1 MITFLDEAGKEY
13 GALSE
18 VKLTNA
24 VNGER
29 SLTGDIY
36 TNPNVLNKI
45 DKGWR
50 LRFGDE
56 YFVVTYAKPIDNGRK
71 TQVSFDAVHQFFWD
85 FQKNPV
91 YSQLSDGSHTFQ
103 AYLDFIFD
111 GSGYSYTI
119 DSGLKVKA
127 FEKQSFGM
135 KNRLTLFNDII
146 KTAGV
151 EFAINGKVVRILEQV
166 GTDLSTIVRKNFN
179 MSDFKIEK
187 NIGNFITY
195 QKGFGAWKDSE
206 DHSKGRLEVEYESP
220 LAKVYGRLSTDP
232 VVDERYTQKDSLLAV
247 LKENVDNSYTISVG
261 LSMEDLTRAGYSY
274 TKPIAGD
281 YIMAINEQIGFREKI
296 RIVSFTSS
304 YDVRGQLIEHTVTCN
319 DLGTVQKQT
328 ATYSKLSDAVAANA
342 ELSKN
347 AVVLAQQAMVSADG
361 KNRVYFGTTY
371 PTDVPKGTLT
381 KGDQLYLTV
390 GDQVKMYYWNGA
402 EWLPV
407 PVVNDVERFKA
418 DIAQQFSDV
427 NQQMTDQQQ
436 AHDRA
441 VADILS
447 QAESAQSLAEQAKT
461 IGDQA
466 KADAVNLAS
475 QLNTAKTALQNSI
488 AEAQAQAVTVDNN
501 LATAKSDLQNQVTA
515 IDAKAVQAQRDITQA
530 KSELQTQAAQLNAQ
544 AAKQVELTK
553 LTTDTKKLADGTI
566 TSLNELTKTV
576 DKNTGNITSVA
587 NRTKTVEDSLVNVKT
602 SYTQLNQTVNTQTG
616 QIDSINRK
624 TADLQS
630 GIDGVTE
637 KFENIRVGSRNILR
651 GTKDM
656 PLGSGTWSSGTW
668 RKSGIGTIENVTV
681 TDSPIPSISQGI
693 KISVTENNAQ
703 IGFAQDYYKIAAGTY
718 TQSIWI
724 KGTAGAHII
733 LQPYWNNDSG
743 LVRKKYTL
751 DGTWQRLSITAQI
764 PAGVY
769 SVGYVYIVESQV
781 GSEAIVIANYMD
793 ASSLVLDW
801 SAAEEDTAQQIAEYK
816 RTADQ
821 NYSGLQST
829 ISTLDG
835 KITQNKT
842 SADQTAEA
850 IKSRLTS
857 LETYK
862 NAEGTRAQAYFE
874 AAKTETAKQITAE
887 RTAITQNYVAKST
900 YQEDAAG
907 VTRRLSATETVAN
920 RAQSTADTAKA
931 NATTVTTRLATYQE
945 ANDRRVA
952 ALETAKTSTD
962 GTLTQLSNKVEQ
974 NAQQTR
980 ETISAVE
987 AKIPTNFDGMNLMTG
1002 TRDWSNK
1009 GNVWHHGGGWVVEND
1024 TYQGC
1029 VVRST
1034 TVGFNGSHQNIFVK
1048 NGDKVTFSFFAKATQ
1063 SLSNVKISST
1073 WTGSSVYK
1081 APVAGVKENDV
1092 IIQVTSDWKR
1102 YSLTVT
1108 IISDGSLQFRA
1119 EYGAANLPS
1128 GNRFYIAG
1136 LKVAKTS
1143 VDTGYSENPND
1154 LATEISNAKLDITKT
1169 ADGLKLVADKSTAN
1183 ANMLTQHTTQITALN
1198 NELSAKVSKT
1208 DYNTLTGRMTSAE
1221 ITIQAQAGEISKRL
1235 TSTQVESAIT
1245 AKGYQT
1251 KAQVDSNITGRGYIT
1266 SSALQPYVTTTVFQN
1281 TVKETSSSFERKIT
1295 ETKALI
1301 PTEQSAGNMLK
1312 ASNVG
1317 VGPVHSSFLE
1327 LALPIEK
1334 GKEYTLVQHWW
1345 SGSEA
1350 SHSNGSPQLAIDAGM
1365 TVENKGYYDAVL
1377 KYDSKIDSWFCTFT
1391 SPVTVKAGTRIR
1403 FANTDIKSKRSDGI
1417 DGTGYWSFTTLVR
1430 GSLPLSVWQP
1440 AFSELATVTAFNL
1453 VKDTVDAHKRI
1464 IGDGSSISSAIQSAK
1479 KFEQQIA
1486 SGGEI
1491 YQAIATTK
1499 GLVTTVSGTNGLT
1512 TQVSQLAGSY
1522 AIKNLT
1528 NAGTVLNQL
1537 NLNKDGTNR
1546 IDGKLTQIT
1555 GKTYIENGVIKD
1567 AMISNLNAG
1576 KITAGTLDASK
1587 VNVINL
1593 NASNIVSGTMT
1604 ADRIK
1609 GGMLTSM
1616 NGNTTFDLNNGNLIF
1631 NNNYGYIRRS
1641 VNNKVFEISSKLY
1654 EATSLSSEHLQVDL
1668 MVRKN
1673 DYSRKAGISFLIF
1686 DTYNGKNSS
1695 STEIATDS
1703 LTIYGSN
1710 STGNML
1716 TITNDNTFLG
1726 NVTVASWSEKNIMN
1740 FNGGIRSND
1749 IVIGSKM
1756 KPLSKIIKELCDKA
1770 GLIWI

>member
-1 MITFLDEAGKEY
+1 MITFLDEAGREY

-151 EFAINGKVVRILEQV
+151 EFAINGKVVRILAQV

-390 GDQVKMYYWNGA
+390 GDQVKMYYWSGA

-418 DIAQQFSDV
+418 DIAQQFTDV
-427 NQQMTDQQQ
+427 NKRMTEQAA
-436 AHDRA
+436 AHDEV
-441 VADILS
+441 VAGILS
-447 QAESAQSLAEQAKT
+447 QAESAQSLAEQAKA

-475 QLNTAKTALQNSI
+475 QLSTAKTALQNSI
-488 AEAQAQAVTVDNN
+488 AEAKTQAATIASN
-501 LATAKSDLQNQVTA
+501 LATAKTDLQNQVAA

-530 KSELQTQAAQLNAQ
+530 KADLQTQAEQLNAQ
-544 AAKQVELTK
+544 ATKQVELTK
-553 LTTDTKKLADGTI
+553 LTTDTKKLADGTL

-587 NRTKTVEDSLVNVKT
+587 NRTKVVEDDLSGTKT
-602 SYTQLNQTVNTQTG
+602 KLEQVRVTADTTS
-616 QIDSINRK
+616 RK
-624 TADLQS
+624 TAELQNS
-630 GIDGVTE
+630 IDGVTE
-637 KFENIRVGSRNILR
+637 RFENLRVGGRNYINDYSFEKNHTFNSNTSLWKHERVADTTARSGYHIKATCVQAGGGGFHKVLHDLR
-651 GTKDM
+651 GAEWQGRTMTYSVDIKASKSVRM
-656 PLGSGTWSSGTW
+656 RLGVEAFKNGY
-668 RKSGIGTIENVTV
+668 KTIDVTTEWQRFV
-681 TDSPIPSISQGI
+681 STDVVNFKTFYSYPFYTDSVEWAVG
-693 KISVTENNAQ
+693 
-703 IGFAQDYYKIAAGTY
+703 D
-718 TQSIWI
+718 
-724 KGTAGAHII
+724 II
-733 LQPYWNNDSG
+733 YIRDPQLE
-743 LVRKKYTL
+743 
-751 DGTWQRLSITAQI
+751 DGNVATT
-764 PAGVY
+764 PH
-769 SVGYVYIVESQV
+769 
-781 GSEAIVIANYMD
+781 
-793 ASSLVLDW
+793 
-801 SAAEEDTAQQIAEYK
+801 AAEEDFSNQLAEYK

-829 ISTLDG
+829 VQTLDG
-835 KITQNKT
+835 KITQNK
-842 SADQTAEA
+842 SEQLQTAEGF
-850 IKSRLTS
+850 KTRLTS

-862 NAEGTRAQAYFE
+862 DGENSRKNAYFE

-887 RTAITQNYVAKST
+887 RAATSQNYVAKST

-907 VTRRLSATETVAN
+907 VTRRLTATETVAN
-920 RAQSTADTAKA
+920 TAKA
-931 NATTVTTRLATYQE
+931 NLATYQE
-945 ANDRRVA
+945 TNDRRVA
-952 ALETAKTSTD
+952 ALETAKSSTD
-962 GTLTQLSNKVEQ
+962 GTLIQLSNKVEQ

-987 AKIPTNFDGMNLMTG
+987 SKIPTEVG
-1002 TRDWSNK
+1002 TRNYLLATDKQRQLVINKTNGYVVNDMYHLPDTLSNLGFIVGDVVCLAFDYATTNKTTFTSFMVELYNISSGYLERIGNVTSSDTGHFTGKLTLSANHLTANMIKIRHDNTVATFTITKARLTKNTFADWSL
-1009 GNVWHHGGGWVVEND
+1009 
-1024 TYQGC
+1024 
-1029 VVRST
+1029 
-1034 TVGFNGSHQNIFVK
+1034 
-1048 NGDKVTFSFFAKATQ
+1048 AT
-1063 SLSNVKISST
+1063 
-1073 WTGSSVYK
+1073 
-1081 APVAGVKENDV
+1081 E
-1092 IIQVTSDWKR
+1092 
-1102 YSLTVT
+1102 
-1108 IISDGSLQFRA
+1108 
-1119 EYGAANLPS
+1119 
-1128 GNRFYIAG
+1128 
-1136 LKVAKTS
+1136 
-1143 VDTGYSENPND
+1143 D
-1154 LATEISNAKLDITKT
+1154 LVTEISNAKLDIIKN
-1169 ADGLKLVADKSTAN
+1169 ADGLKIVADKATAN
-1183 ANMLTQHTTQITALN
+1183 GNMLTRHTTQITALN
-1198 NELSAKVSKT
+1198 NELSGKVSKT

-1221 ITIQAQAGEISKRL
+1221 TTIQAQAGEISKRL
-1235 TSTQVESAIT
+1235 TSTQVESAI
-1245 AKGYQT
+1245 AVKGYQT

-1301 PTEQSAGNMLK
+1301 PTEYSGNMLK

-1440 AFSELATVTAFNL
+1440 AFSELATVTAFNS
-1453 VKDTVDAHKRI
+1453 VRDTVDAHKRI

-1491 YQAIATTK
+1491 YQAIATAK

-1537 NLNKDGTNR
+1537 NLNKDGSVR
-1546 IDGKLTQIT
+1546 IDGKLVHIT
-1555 GKTYIENGVIKD
+1555 GQTYIENGVIKD

-1587 VNVINL
+1587 INVINL

>member
-119 DSGLKVKA
+119 DSELKVKA

-146 KTAGV
+146 KSAGV
-151 EFAINGKVVRILEQV
+151 EFAVNGKIVRILARV

-247 LKENVDNSYTISVG
+247 LKENVDNSCTISVG

-342 ELSKN
+342 ESSKN

-371 PTDVPKGTLT
+371 PADVPKGTLT

-407 PVVNDVERFKA
+407 PIVNDVERFKA

-427 NQQMTDQQQ
+427 DQQITEQQQ

-441 VADILS
+441 VAEILS
-447 QAESAQSLAEQAKT
+447 QAESAQSLAAQAKT

-466 KADAVNLAS
+466 KADAVSLAS
-475 QLNTAKTALQNSI
+475 QLSTAKIDLQNSI
-488 AEAQAQAVTVDNN
+488 AEAKARAATVANN

-515 IDAKAVQAQRDITQA
+515 INAKAVKAQTDVTQA
-530 KSELQTQAAQLNAQ
+530 KSDLQTQTAQLNAQ
-544 AAKQVELTK
+544 AAKQVELSK
-553 LTTDTKKLADGTI
+553 LTTDTKKLADGTL
-566 TSLNELTKTV
+566 TSLNELSKTV

-587 NRTKTVEDSLVNVKT
+587 NRTKTVEDSLAGVKT
-602 SYTQLNQTVNTQTG
+602 NYTQLNQTVNVQTG

-637 KFENIRVGSRNILR
+637 RFENLRVGQKNLILNSDKLPFKQT
-651 GTKDM
+651 GANT
-656 PLGSGTWSSGTW
+656 
-668 RKSGIGTIENVTV
+668 TI
-681 TDSPIPSISQGI
+681 I
-693 KISVTENNAQ
+693 
-703 IGFAQDYYKIAAGTY
+703 
-718 TQSIWI
+718 
-724 KGTAGAHII
+724 
-733 LQPYWNNDSG
+733 
-743 LVRKKYTL
+743 
-751 DGTWQRLSITAQI
+751 
-764 PAGVY
+764 
-769 SVGYVYIVESQV
+769 
-781 GSEAIVIANYMD
+781 
-793 ASSLVLDW
+793 
-801 SAAEEDTAQQIAEYK
+801 AEEDCFVLTSTGYTANSWGGVSWDLSINRIKAGEEFSVLFPIYLDSSVANDAGAFLMIKNHSLNIATFAQAITGQTDKWFDIAMTFKATRDLDLGTKPFYLYFTKNGKLRFKKPILVGGNVIPSDWSLAEEDFSNQIAEYK
-816 RTADQ
+816 RTAEQ

-829 ISTLDG
+829 VQSLDG

-842 SADQTAEA
+842 QADQTAES

-862 NAEGTRAQAYFE
+862 DGENSRKNAYFE
-874 AAKTETAKQITAE
+874 AAKTETAKQIIAE
-887 RTAITQNYVAKST
+887 RSVVAQNYTAKST
-900 YQEDAAG
+900 YIEDYNG
-907 VTRRLSATETVAN
+907 ITRRLTATETVAN
-920 RAQSTADTAKA
+920 
-931 NATTVTTRLATYQE
+931 NATTKIATYQE
-945 ANDRRVA
+945 TNDRRVA
-952 ALETAKTSTD
+952 ALETAKISTD

-980 ETISAVE
+980 ETISAVK
-987 AKIPTNFDGMNLMTG
+987 AKIPTEYGGNMILDSGKGWTNKHHVTFSLALPIVEGQTYTVTARWWRSDNGTLNVGLRENDSSNFSQWVNLHYDSSIDLWTATFTAQINISAG
-1002 TRDWSNK
+1002 QLFHFFT
-1009 GNVWHHGGGWVVEND
+1009 VEND
-1024 TYQGC
+1024 G
-1029 VVRST
+1029 
-1034 TVGFNGSHQNIFVK
+1034 VGNA
-1048 NGDKVTFSFFAKATQ
+1048 DFAVLTKGAIPIT
-1063 SLSNVKISST
+1063 SWSAVSS
-1073 WTGSSVYK
+1073 
-1081 APVAGVKENDV
+1081 E
-1092 IIQVTSDWKR
+1092 I
-1102 YSLTVT
+1102 
-1108 IISDGSLQFRA
+1108 
-1119 EYGAANLPS
+1119 
-1128 GNRFYIAG
+1128 
-1136 LKVAKTS
+1136 
-1143 VDTGYSENPND
+1143 
-1154 LATEISNAKLDITKT
+1154 ATEISNVKLDITKN
-1169 ADGLKLVADKSTAN
+1169 ADG
-1183 ANMLTQHTTQITALN
+1183 
-1198 NELSAKVSKT
+1198 
-1208 DYNTLTGRMTSAE
+1208 
-1221 ITIQAQAGEISKRL
+1221 
-1235 TSTQVESAIT
+1235 
-1245 AKGYQT
+1245 
-1251 KAQVDSNITGRGYIT
+1251 
-1266 SSALQPYVTTTVFQN
+1266 
-1281 TVKETSSSFERKIT
+1281 FERRIT

-1301 PTEQSAGNMLK
+1301 PTENSGNLLLD
-1312 ASNVG
+1312 SGTGWTN
-1317 VGPVHSSFLE
+1317 VHSKTYV
-1327 LALPIEK
+1327 LAENLVN
-1334 GKEYTLVQHWW
+1334 GKTYTITSHFWNT
-1345 SGSEA
+1345 SGSTGHTF
-1350 SHSNGSPQLAIDAGM
+1350 SIGDGVWRRLN
-1365 TVENKGYYDAVL
+1365 
-1377 KYDSKIDSWFCTFT
+1377 YDSTVDSWVCTFT
-1391 SPVTVKAGTRIR
+1391 VRANVAKGTSVEL
-1403 FANTDIKSKRSDGI
+1403 ATDPS
-1417 DGTGYWSFTTLVR
+1417 TGLGSSSFVTLVK
-1430 GSLPLSVWQP
+1430 GSTPLSVWQP

-1491 YQAIATTK
+1491 YQAIATAK
-1499 GLVTTVSGTNGLT
+1499 GLVTTVSGPNGLT
-1512 TQVSQLAGSY
+1512 SQVSQLAGSY

-1537 NLNKDGTNR
+1537 NLNKDGSVR
-1546 IDGKLTQIT
+1546 IDGKLVQIT
-1555 GKTYIENGVIKD
+1555 GKTYVENGVIKD

-1587 VNVINL
+1587 INVINL

-1604 ADRIK
+1604 ANRIK

-1686 DTYNGKNSS
+1686 DTYNGKESS

>member
-1 MITFLDEAGKEY
+1 MITFLDEAGREY

-56 YFVVTYAKPIDNGRK
+56 YFVVTYAKPVDNGRK

-111 GSGYSYTI
+111 GSGYSYAI

-146 KTAGV
+146 KASGV
-151 EFAINGKVVRILEQV
+151 EFAINGKVVRILAHV

-220 LAKVYGRLSTDP
+220 LAKVYGQLSTDP

-281 YIMAINEQIGFREKI
+281 YIMAINEQIGFHEKI

-342 ELSKN
+342 ESSKN

-361 KNRVYFGTTY
+361 KNRVYFGITY
-371 PTDVPKGTLT
+371 PADVPKGTLT

-427 NQQMTDQQQ
+427 NQQMAEQQQ

-441 VADILS
+441 VAEILS
-447 QAESAQSLAEQAKT
+447 QAESAQSLAAQAKT

-488 AEAQAQAVTVDNN
+488 ANAKSQADAVANN
-501 LATAKSDLQNQVTA
+501 LATAKSDLQNQVAA

-530 KSELQTQAAQLNAQ
+530 KSDLQTQAAQLNAQ
-544 AAKQVELTK
+544 ATKQVELTK
-553 LTTDTKKLADGTI
+553 LTTDTKKLADGTL
-566 TSLNELTKTV
+566 TSLNELSKTV
-576 DKNTGNITSVA
+576 DKNSGDITSVT
-587 NRTKTVEDSLVNVKT
+587 NRTKVVEDDLSGTKTKLEQVKVTADTT
-602 SYTQLNQTVNTQTG
+602 S
-616 QIDSINRK
+616 RK
-624 TADLQS
+624 TAEIQAKV
-630 GIDGVTE
+630 DGVTE
-637 KFENIRVGSRNILR
+637 RFENL
-651 GTKDM
+651 
-656 PLGSGTWSSGTW
+656 
-668 RKSGIGTIENVTV
+668 
-681 TDSPIPSISQGI
+681 
-693 KISVTENNAQ
+693 Q
-703 IGFAQDYYKIAAGTY
+703 IGSTNHFLNSDFENGLGAIW
-718 TQSIWI
+718 QSMNIYS
-724 KGTAGAHII
+724 
-733 LQPYWNNDSG
+733 LSVDNQ
-743 LVRKKYTL
+743 VTL
-751 DGTWQRLSITAQI
+751 DGTKSLKVICLDGSGVNNPKVTYPATAKLKIVQSGRLPDVVTISFFAKTDTDGMILRNRLGFVDYTNGTDVSLSTDWKKYAVKI
-764 PAGVY
+764 KTNTNATNEWIFRSNNAGIIWIAKPQFEFSSTVSDY
-769 SVGYVYIVESQV
+769 SK
-781 GSEAIVIANYMD
+781 
-793 ASSLVLDW
+793 
-801 SAAEEDTAQQIAEYK
+801 AEEDFSNQIAEYK

-835 KITQNKT
+835 KITQNK
-842 SADQTAEA
+842 SEQVQTAEA
-850 IKSRLTS
+850 FKTRLSS

-862 NAEGTRAQAYFE
+862 NTEGTRAQAYFE

-887 RTAITQNYVAKST
+887 RTAIANNYVAKST

-907 VTRRLSATETVAN
+907 VTRRLTATETVAN
-920 RAQSTADTAKA
+920 
-931 NATTVTTRLATYQE
+931 TVKTNLATYQE
-945 ANDRRVA
+945 TNDRRVA
-952 ALETAKTSTD
+952 ALETAKSSTD

-987 AKIPTNFDGMNLMTG
+987 SKIPTVIG
-1002 TRDWSNK
+1002 TRNYLLATDKQRQLAINMANGYVVNDVYHLADTLSNIGFIAGDVICLAFDYVTTNKTAFTNFRVELYNTSQGYLDRIGDVTSSATGHFTGKLTLAAKHLAANMIKIRHDNTIATFTITKARLNAYTFADWSLADEDI
-1009 GNVWHHGGGWVVEND
+1009 VND
-1024 TYQGC
+1024 
-1029 VVRST
+1029 
-1034 TVGFNGSHQNIFVK
+1034 
-1048 NGDKVTFSFFAKATQ
+1048 
-1063 SLSNVKISST
+1063 
-1073 WTGSSVYK
+1073 
-1081 APVAGVKENDV
+1081 
-1092 IIQVTSDWKR
+1092 
-1102 YSLTVT
+1102 
-1108 IISDGSLQFRA
+1108 
-1119 EYGAANLPS
+1119 
-1128 GNRFYIAG
+1128 
-1136 LKVAKTS
+1136 
-1143 VDTGYSENPND
+1143 
-1154 LATEISNAKLDITKT
+1154 ISNAKLDIVKT
-1169 ADGLKLVADKSTAN
+1169 ADGLKLTAN
-1183 ANMLTQHTTQITALN
+1183 KVEGHEKSLAQHTTQITALN

-1208 DYNTLTGRMTSAE
+1208 DYDKLTGRMTNAE
-1221 ITIQAQAGEISKRL
+1221 TTIQVQAGEISKRL

-1251 KAQVDSNITGRGYIT
+1251 KADVDSNITGRGYIT
-1266 SSALQPYVTTTVFQN
+1266 NTALQPYVTATVLEN
-1281 TVKETSSSFERKIT
+1281 KVKETSERFDRTIS

-1301 PTEQSAGNMLK
+1301 PTEMSGNLLLE
-1312 ASNVG
+1312 SNVG
-1317 VGPVHSSFLE
+1317 WKSRNYLS
-1327 LALPIEK
+1327 
-1334 GKEYTLVQHWW
+1334 KEYQLIGKLEEGKTYTLTIHWW
-1345 SGSEA
+1345 RSPGTSDNYVPMVYY
-1350 SHSNGSPQLAIDAGM
+1350 NGGNLQLSAPFSTTQLQD
-1365 TVENKGYYDAVL
+1365 TPTQL
-1377 KYDSKIDSWFCTFT
+1377 KYDAKIDSWVVTFT
-1391 SPVTVKAGTRIR
+1391 VKPRNSMSTEQLRDFDKPNPTIRIYR
-1403 FANTDIKSKRSDGI
+1403 YGSDIANQNNNQSTAETAASFA
-1417 DGTGYWSFTTLVR
+1417 TLVK
-1430 GSLPLSVWQP
+1430 GSTALSVWQP
-1440 AFSELATVTAFNL
+1440 AFSELTTVTAFNN
-1453 VKDTVDAHKRI
+1453 VSDTVDHHTQTLKDQEGRI
-1464 IGDGSSISSAIQSAK
+1464 NTVLQTATTAYQLL
-1479 KFEQQIA
+1479 Q
-1486 SGGEI
+1486 SGGSI
-1491 YQAIATTK
+1491 YEDLKTVKGQIQQVRDANYATRIET
-1499 GLVTTVSGTNGLT
+1499 
-1512 TQVSQLAGSY
+1512 LAGSW
-1522 AIKNLT
+1522 AVKNLT

-1537 NLNKDGTNR
+1537 NLNKDGSVR
-1546 IDGKLTQIT
+1546 IDGKLVQIT
-1555 GKTYIENGVIKD
+1555 GQTYIENGVIKD

-1593 NASNIVSGTMT
+1593 NASNIVSGTLS
-1604 ADRIK
+1604 ANLIK
-1609 GGMLTSM
+1609 GGTLTSM
-1616 NGNTTFDLNNGNLIF
+1616 NGNTTFDLNNGGITF
-1631 NNNYGYIRRS
+1631 NNNYAYIKRKSKDNSKTCEIITTENDDSTALEYTLRVRTNDYKKLSSMTIDLRKYTDNVTMLAQTSFVSDVFTIKDSDNKLLVSIYNSKFLPTTGMLTNWDYYTVCDFYGGVIAKDFS
-1641 VNNKVFEISSKLY
+1641 VNGKIASIKRIIEI
-1654 EATSLSSEHLQVDL
+1654 
-1668 MVRKN
+1668 
-1673 DYSRKAGISFLIF
+1673 
-1686 DTYNGKNSS
+1686 
-1695 STEIATDS
+1695 
-1703 LTIYGSN
+1703 
-1710 STGNML
+1710 
-1716 TITNDNTFLG
+1716 
-1726 NVTVASWSEKNIMN
+1726 
-1740 FNGGIRSND
+1740 
-1749 IVIGSKM
+1749 
-1756 KPLSKIIKELCDKA
+1756 LCDKA
-1770 GLIWI
+1770 GLMWI